1 MRVALW
7 AEYFSKHHP
16 DENLDL
22 VKFALQARS
31 QGHNAGVVAM
41 MAFSRLVI
49 EHRGLIQ
56 RRLLPSAV
64 VQNASVVLEL
74 IIQRGPLKAVEANSV
89 RVPKILP
96 DRDLTLGERRT
107 LARSADRNV
116 LTRLLTDPDP
126 GVIAIL
132 LRNPKVLERDVLR
145 IASGQPNL
153 AAVLSEVFVNDRWC
167 RRRNVQLALLQNPYT
182 PRDLSRNLLELMDE
196 TGLREVLQARS
207 IDSTIRDAARDKLRP
222 MMKSPIDVA
231 EVKDEWVVELLDR
244 RDADPNDEP
253 GAD

>member
-7 AEYFSKHHP
+7 AEYFSQHHP
-16 DENLDL
+16 DENLEL

-31 QGHNAGVVAM
+31 QGHHAGVVAM
-41 MAFSRLVI
+41 MAFSRLVLD
-49 EHRGLIQ
+49 HRALIQ
-56 RRLLPSAV
+56 RRLLPAAV
-64 VQNASVVLEL
+64 VQNTTAVLEL
-74 IIQRGPLKAVEANSV
+74 VVQRGPLKSVEVSSV
-89 RVPKILP
+89 RVPRIMP

-126 GVIAIL
+126 GVISIL
-132 LRNPKVLERDVLR
+132 LGNPKVLERDVLR

-153 AAVLSEVFVNDRWC
+153 AEVLSEVFGSDRWC
-167 RRRNVQLALLQNPYT
+167 RRRSIQLALLQNPYM

-207 IDSTIRDAARDKLRP
+207 IDATIRDAAQARLRP
-222 MMKSPIDVA
+222 TMNSPIDVA
-231 EVKDEWVVELLDR
+231 EVKNDWVVELLDR
-244 RDADPNDEP
+244 RAADPNDTP
-253 GAD
+253 GSD